1 MNPSED
7 ERRFCVF
14 IGAAILLAGSQSGG
28 NTYLGQSRMDEAIAA
43 ANLLAEKV
51 LGPVLGPVEERA

>member
-28 NTYLGQSRMDEAIAA
+28 APYLDKGRMDEAIAA
-43 ANLLAEKV
+43 ANLLADKV
-51 LGPVLGPVEERA
+51 IGPVEERA